1 VERIGEASGIAAAV
15 IFLAGLYGRWMNG
28 GILRAEGELPIRIL
42 AVWLRIGMGTYI
54 VQACSIL
61 IHGLLF
67 FHFLLGTN
75 SSECVCGLLRL
86 SAPDVLSCRKHWMR
100 ESRETRK

>member
-42 AVWLRIGMGTYI
+42 AVWLRIGDLYRAG
-54 VQACSIL
+54 VQHTHSWIA
-61 IHGLLF
+61 
-67 FHFLLGTN
+67 
-75 SSECVCGLLRL
+75 
-86 SAPDVLSCRKHWMR
+86 VLSLPSGH
-100 ESRETRK
+100 E